1 MEDLQLIQQKL
12 KKLKLSGV
20 AVALEEKLRQAG
32 SQKWSYYGF
41 LDMLITDEVDNR
53 LNNQLIK
60 RLAKSHLD
68 PSKTLETFDFSFN
81 EKIQAAFLKELGG
94 CDFVLQKQNIFILG
108 PSGVGKSH
116 LAQSLGYEACRRGFE
131 VIFFGMR
138 QLFDWLQYGK
148 GDGSYQKR
156 MGNIIKTPLII
167 LDDFCLESFNETE
180 QSELYKIISEKYE
193 KSSLIITSNR
203 DFNEWGSCF
212 PNPILAMA
220 SLDRL
225 VHKGIQVVIEGKSYR
240 LEEFKK
246 RSYVKPKKV
255 AKID

>member
-1 MEDLQLIQQKL
+1 MEDLQLMRQKL
-12 KKLKLSGV
+12 KKLKLSGI
-20 AVALEEKLRQAG
+20 ATALEEKLQQAG
-32 SQKWSYYGF
+32 SQKWSYYRF
-41 LDMLITDEVDNR
+41 LDMLVTDELDAK

-60 RLAKSHLD
+60 RLSRSHLD
-68 PSKTLETFDFSFN
+68 PNKTLETFDFSFN
-81 EKIQAAFLKELGG
+81 EKIQAAFVKDLGR

-116 LAQSLGYEACRRGFE
+116 LAQALGHEACRRGFE

-138 QLFDWLQYGK
+138 QLFDWLQHGK
-148 GDGSYQKR
+148 GDGSYQKKI
-156 MGNIIKTPLII
+156 GCVIKTSLII

-203 DFNEWGSCF
+203 DFNEWGGCF

-225 VHKGIQVVIEGKSYR
+225 VHKGIQIVIEGNSYR

-246 RSYVKPKKV
+246 RPCMKLKKIGE
-255 AKID
+255 K